1 MREDEVPQDA
11 ENSTYGGSRKLV
23 YAQSGDGNFV
33 GVKSAGWDVEADAT
47 RMALELI
54 EQQCAESWDRASRGI
69 CAPLEYYMHYR
80 RMDVALLSQ
89 TAGIARWRVRRHLK
103 PKVFAKLPNRLL
115 QRYSEALEL
124 PVDRLKTLPDAP
136 LT

>member
-1 MREDEVPQDA
+1 MREEEVPQDA

-33 GVKSAGWDVEADAT
+33 GVKSAGWDVEANAT
-47 RMALELI
+47 RMALDLI
-54 EQQCAESWDRASRGI
+54 ERQCAESWDRASRGI

-80 RMDVALLSQ
+80 RMDVALLAQ

-103 PKVFAKLPNRLL
+103 PHVFAKLSPRILH
-115 QRYSEALEL
+115 RYSEALEL
-124 PVDRLKTLPDAP
+124 AVERLQSLPDAP
-136 LT
+136 LS